1 MNTTSFFKGPAVKA
15 ACIAILAGTA
25 TFVLARRGGLL
36 RILRRK
42 SDCKPKDKSCSAK
55 SGIAT
60 VSSSPNDAAAVP
72 SRDDLQPTK
81 AADEA
86 ADATS
91 SSGGPSSPSGELA
104 LAAVNDKSSSGPSD
118 ASTGGCASSASSGN
132 TAAGSLSGT
141 GLSAFRGD
149 NAACSATTA
158 DTIATAFPNNAKE
171 AQVETVER
179 TEASCMSDEEVK
191 AFIKQHGLT
200 LCIPERELGKGAFG
214 HVEMVI
220 ITLPD
225 GTTVKAARKTLHA
238 CETKGAVAAL
248 RRILNQELAGLAAA
262 AGCEHAVQCLGYRLP
277 TDDDERA
284 ELLLS
289 CAEGGSVENL
299 LNALAKEHFDRI
311 DNAPERRRTG
321 KNKDKYEMLPYPG
334 NTLMDE
340 ADLKGMLRAMA
351 LFIKHLNARGYMHF
365 DLKPANLLYDI
376 APDGSKVFRVCDFNL
391 AVKTDS
397 NGRVARAQGGTR
409 GFWAWETYCQLEGLE
424 VKHPITRAADVASM
438 GLVLADAAGL
448 HCLGGGTQAYLEYL
462 RDLPRRTPPALKE
475 LIEWMVAED
484 PAARPTPDQ
493 ILAHRWLTG

>member
-1 MNTTSFFKGPAVKA
+1 MNTTSFIKGPAVKA

-72 SRDDLQPTK
+72 LRDDLQPTK

-200 LCIPERELGKGAFG
+200 LCIPQRELGKGAFG

-299 LNALAKEHFDRI
+299 L
-311 DNAPERRRTG
+311 
-321 KNKDKYEMLPYPG
+321 
-334 NTLMDE
+334 
-340 ADLKGMLRAMA
+340 
-351 LFIKHLNARGYMHF
+351 
-365 DLKPANLLYDI
+365 
-376 APDGSKVFRVCDFNL
+376 VFRVCDFNL

-493 ILAHRWLTG
+493 ILAHRWLTE

>member
-1 MNTTSFFKGPAVKA
+1 MNTTSFIKGPAVKA

-72 SRDDLQPTK
+72 LRDDLQPTK

-91 SSGGPSSPSGELA
+91 SSGGASSPSGELA

-200 LCIPERELGKGAFG
+200 LCIPQRELGKGAFG

-299 LNALAKEHFDRI
+299 L
-311 DNAPERRRTG
+311 
-321 KNKDKYEMLPYPG
+321 NKDKYEMLPYPG

-493 ILAHRWLTG
+493 ILAHRWLTE

>member
-1 MNTTSFFKGPAVKA
+1 MNTTSFIKGPAVKA

-72 SRDDLQPTK
+72 LRDDLQPTK

-91 SSGGPSSPSGELA
+91 SSGG
-104 LAAVNDKSSSGPSD
+104 
-118 ASTGGCASSASSGN
+118 
-132 TAAGSLSGT
+132 
-141 GLSAFRGD
+141 
-149 NAACSATTA
+149 
-158 DTIATAFPNNAKE
+158 
-171 AQVETVER
+171 
-179 TEASCMSDEEVK
+179 
-191 AFIKQHGLT
+191 
-200 LCIPERELGKGAFG
+200 
-214 HVEMVI
+214 
-220 ITLPD
+220 
-225 GTTVKAARKTLHA
+225 
-238 CETKGAVAAL
+238 
-248 RRILNQELAGLAAA
+248 ELAGLAAA

-493 ILAHRWLTG
+493 ILAHRWLTE

>member
-1 MNTTSFFKGPAVKA
+1 M
-15 ACIAILAGTA
+15 
-25 TFVLARRGGLL
+25 
-36 RILRRK
+36 
-42 SDCKPKDKSCSAK
+42 
-55 SGIAT
+55 
-60 VSSSPNDAAAVP
+60 
-72 SRDDLQPTK
+72 Q
-81 AADEA
+81 
-86 ADATS
+86 
-91 SSGGPSSPSGELA
+91 
-104 LAAVNDKSSSGPSD
+104 
-118 ASTGGCASSASSGN
+118 
-132 TAAGSLSGT
+132 
-141 GLSAFRGD
+141 
-149 NAACSATTA
+149 
-158 DTIATAFPNNAKE
+158 
-171 AQVETVER
+171 
-179 TEASCMSDEEVK
+179 
-191 AFIKQHGLT
+191 
-200 LCIPERELGKGAFG
+200 
-214 HVEMVI
+214 
-220 ITLPD
+220 
-225 GTTVKAARKTLHA
+225 
-238 CETKGAVAAL
+238 
-248 RRILNQELAGLAAA
+248 
-262 AGCEHAVQCLGYRLP
+262 
-277 TDDDERA
+277 
-284 ELLLS
+284 
-289 CAEGGSVENL
+289 
-299 LNALAKEHFDRI
+299 NALAKEHFDRI

-493 ILAHRWLTG
+493 ILAHRWLTE

>member
-1 MNTTSFFKGPAVKA
+1 MHTNPLQVA
-15 ACIAILAGTA
+15 AALA
-25 TFVLARRGGLL
+25 
-36 RILRRK
+36 
-42 SDCKPKDKSCSAK
+42 PKLE
-55 SGIAT
+55 
-60 VSSSPNDAAAVP
+60 SSSDRFDVCTGSGSSAGSGDTALGSASDGALSTVVCK
-72 SRDDLQPTK
+72 D
-81 AADEA
+81 
-86 ADATS
+86 S
-91 SSGGPSSPSGELA
+91 SSTTTT
-104 LAAVNDKSSSGPSD
+104 D
-118 ASTGGCASSASSGN
+118 ASTDSGHVCPDASMEARSP
-132 TAAGSLSGT
+132 GT
-141 GLSAFRGD
+141 VKLKD
-149 NAACSATTA
+149 EACM
-158 DTIATAFPNNAKE
+158 DDQK
-171 AQVETVER
+171 
-179 TEASCMSDEEVK
+179 VK

-200 LCIPERELGKGAFG
+200 LCIPQRELGKGAFG

-299 LNALAKEHFDRI
+299 LNALAKDHFDRI

-351 LFIKHLNARGYMHF
+351 PFIKHLNARGYMHF

-409 GFWAWETYCQLEGLE
+409 GVCA
-424 VKHPITRAADVASM
+424 
-438 GLVLADAAGL
+438 
-448 HCLGGGTQAYLEYL
+448 
-462 RDLPRRTPPALKE
+462 
-475 LIEWMVAED
+475 
-484 PAARPTPDQ
+484 
-493 ILAHRWLTG
+493 

>member
-1 MNTTSFFKGPAVKA
+1 MFD
-15 ACIAILAGTA
+15 
-25 TFVLARRGGLL
+25 GL
-36 RILRRK
+36 
-42 SDCKPKDKSCSAK
+42 
-55 SGIAT
+55 T
-60 VSSSPNDAAAVP
+60 VPL
-72 SRDDLQPTK
+72 RDDLQPTK

-91 SSGGPSSPSGELA
+91 SSGGASSPSGELA

-200 LCIPERELGKGAFG
+200 LCIPQRELGKGAFG

-299 LNALAKEHFDRI
+299 LV
-311 DNAPERRRTG
+311 G
-321 KNKDKYEMLPYPG
+321 
-334 NTLMDE
+334 
-340 ADLKGMLRAMA
+340 
-351 LFIKHLNARGYMHF
+351 
-365 DLKPANLLYDI
+365 
-376 APDGSKVFRVCDFNL
+376 
-391 AVKTDS
+391 
-397 NGRVARAQGGTR
+397 
-409 GFWAWETYCQLEGLE
+409 
-424 VKHPITRAADVASM
+424 
-438 GLVLADAAGL
+438 AGL
-448 HCLGGGTQAYLEYL
+448 
-462 RDLPRRTPPALKE
+462 
-475 LIEWMVAED
+475 
-484 PAARPTPDQ
+484 
-493 ILAHRWLTG
+493 